1 MSSSASGRY
10 LMQGGGPSLDDVVVP
25 PSAMI
30 SALGRF
36 AGSTIGETR
45 RG

>member
-1 MSSSASGRY
+1 VCSSDLSFN
-10 LMQGGGPSLDDVVVP
+10 DVVVA

-36 AGSTIGETR
+36 AGRTFGETR
-45 RG
+45 WD